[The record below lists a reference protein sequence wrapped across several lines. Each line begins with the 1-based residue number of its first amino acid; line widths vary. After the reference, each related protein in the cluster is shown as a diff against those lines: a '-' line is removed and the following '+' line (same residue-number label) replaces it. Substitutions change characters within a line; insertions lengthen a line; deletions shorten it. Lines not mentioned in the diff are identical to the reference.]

1 MIPVDAAERRGWEA
15 RLRLEYERRDGQSL
29 LTARRHEG
37 PLRVQKPLY
46 PEGDGTCHTIVV
58 HPPGGIADGDRLEL
72 DLSLREG
79 ARALLTT
86 PGATK
91 WYRAT
96 VAGARQELRFDIE
109 PGAMLEWLPQES
121 IVFDGARA
129 EMTTRVRLHGDAL
142 YLGWEI
148 LCLGRQA
155 AGERFSRGRVRLKT
169 EIWREGLRLWNEFA
183 LLHGDDPQLESP
195 VGCAGH
201 PVCATMLLAGTTID
215 AELLTRLRQVT
226 FGDGIRGGITT
237 LPGVLVARCLAPYAE
252 PARQYFTALWG
263 LLRPAVSDRAALAP
277 RIWST

>member
-1 MIPVDAAERRGWEA
+1 
-15 RLRLEYERRDGQSL
+15 
-29 LTARRHEG
+29 
-37 PLRVQKPLY
+37 
-46 PEGDGTCHTIVV
+46 
-58 HPPGGIADGDRLEL
+58 
-72 DLSLREG
+72 
-79 ARALLTT
+79 
-86 PGATK
+86 
-91 WYRAT
+91 

-155 AGERFSRGRVRLKT
+155 AGERFSRGRVRLRT
-169 EIWREGLRLWNEFA
+169 EIWREDARLWNEFA
-183 LLHGDDPQLESP
+183 VIHGDDLQLESP

-226 FGDGIRGGITT
+226 VGDGIRGGITT

>member
-155 AGERFSRGRVRLKT
+155 AGERFSRGRVRLRT
-169 EIWREGLRLWNEFA
+169 EIWREDARLWNEFA
-183 LLHGDDPQLESP
+183 VIHGDDLQLESP

>member
-155 AGERFSRGRVRLKT
+155 AGERFSRGRVRLRT
-169 EIWREGLRLWNEFA
+169 EIWREDARLWNEFA

-226 FGDGIRGGITT
+226 VGDGIRGGITT

>member
-1 MIPVDAAERRGWEA
+1 MIHAHAAERRGWEA

-155 AGERFSRGRVRLKT
+155 AGERFSRGRVRLRT
-169 EIWREGLRLWNEFA
+169 EIWREDARLWNEFA
-183 LLHGDDPQLESP
+183 VIHGDDPQLESP

-226 FGDGIRGGITT
+226 VGDGIRGGITT

>member
-1 MIPVDAAERRGWEA
+1 MIHAHAAERRGWEA

>member
-155 AGERFSRGRVRLKT
+155 AGERFSRGRVRLKA

>member
-1 MIPVDAAERRGWEA
+1 MIHAHAAERRGWEA

-155 AGERFSRGRVRLKT
+155 AGERFSRGRVRLKA

-226 FGDGIRGGITT
+226 VGDGIRGGITT